1 VIIAYTHDGTEKVT
15 IVVAVNVGGD
25 ASGEIRNRVQLE
37 DR

>member
-1 VIIAYTHDGTEKVT
+1 VIIVYTYDGTEKVT

-25 ASGEIRNRVQLE
+25 VSGEIRNRVQLK